1 MSALIRS
8 LWLPGRSASRLLERA
23 ARELRYT
30 QTRRAQARTSH
41 SKATRRK
48 LRAAGVRL
56 STLVRCRWPE

>member
-8 LWLPGRSASRLLERA
+8 LWLPDRPASRLLERA

-30 QTRRAQARTSH
+30 QARRVLARKSHAKTTRRR
-41 SKATRRK
+41 

-56 STLVRCRWPE
+56 STLVRCHWP